1 MRTFDSF
8 GVMIDCSRNAVMRPE
23 QVKKYMGI
31 LSKMGYNMVELYTE
45 ETFEV
50 KDEPYFGYMRGR
62 YTQKELKELDTYAQS
77 VGIELMPCVQT
88 LAHLESIFRWQEYV
102 DIRDLNDILLV
113 GEERTYR
120 LIDNIFRTLAECFT
134 SRRVN
139 IGMDEA
145 HMLGLGKYFEKH
157 GLRNRFDI
165 IYEHLLK
172 VLEIADKYGF
182 TCFIW
187 SDMFFRIAN
196 RGEYY
201 TEKEIDIPD
210 EIIAKVP
217 KNLELIYWDYY
228 HTDKATYDNMLNLH
242 QKFGS
247 PVWFAGGAWAWK
259 GFAPSNGFSFRTTKP
274 AMESCVA
281 HDVKNILITMWGD
294 NGGECSRFS
303 VLPALLYAIE
313 TYRGNTDLE
322 DIKAKF
328 KEITGEDFDAFAA
341 LDLPD
346 AINGNQGD
354 MLNPC
359 KYLLYSDPFN
369 CFLEPTLAGGEG
381 EQFAKISET
390 LAGYAETSEFS
401 YLFET
406 LSSLCRTLADKS
418 GLGIATRDAYRR
430 RDEKALTAL
439 IARYDRVTAEIEVF
453 VQAFRKQWFTDNKP
467 CGFDVQELRLGGL
480 LMRMRSCKE
489 RLQAFLDGE
498 IDKIEELE
506 EKLLPYN
513 GNAEKRILCYN
524 GWSTNATNN
533 VV

>member
-1 MRTFDSF
+1 MRTFESF

-45 ETFEV
+45 DTFEV
-50 KDEPYFGYMRGR
+50 TDEPYFGYMRGR

-102 DIRDLNDILLV
+102 GIRDLNDILLV

-182 TCFIW
+182 TCLIW

-201 TEKEIDIPD
+201 TEKEIEIPD

-228 HTDKATYDNMLNLH
+228 HTDKATYDNMLN
-242 QKFGS
+242 
-247 PVWFAGGAWAWK
+247 P
-259 GFAPSNGFSFRTTKP
+259 
-274 AMESCVA
+274 
-281 HDVKNILITMWGD
+281 
-294 NGGECSRFS
+294 
-303 VLPALLYAIE
+303 
-313 TYRGNTDLE
+313 
-322 DIKAKF
+322 
-328 KEITGEDFDAFAA
+328 
-341 LDLPD
+341 
-346 AINGNQGD
+346 
-354 MLNPC
+354 
-359 KYLLYSDPFN
+359 
-369 CFLEPTLAGGEG
+369 
-381 EQFAKISET
+381 
-390 LAGYAETSEFS
+390 
-401 YLFET
+401 
-406 LSSLCRTLADKS
+406 S
-418 GLGIATRDAYRR
+418 GLRAVPGLGRGLRRATD
-430 RDEKALTAL
+430 
-439 IARYDRVTAEIEVF
+439 
-453 VQAFRKQWFTDNKP
+453 
-467 CGFDVQELRLGGL
+467 
-480 LMRMRSCKE
+480 
-489 RLQAFLDGE
+489 FLSE
-498 IDKIEELE
+498 QRNPRWRAVSSTTSKIF
-506 EKLLPYN
+506 
-513 GNAEKRILCYN
+513 
-524 GWSTNATNN
+524 
-533 VV
+533 

>member
-1 MRTFDSF
+1 MNTFEKF

-23 QVKKYMGI
+23 QVKKFMGI

-45 ETFEV
+45 DTFEV
-50 KDEPYFGYMRGR
+50 TDEPYFGYMRGR
-62 YTQKELKELDTYAQS
+62 YTKEELKELDAYARS

-88 LAHLESIFRWQEYV
+88 LAHLGSIFRWPEYAG
-102 DIRDLNDILLV
+102 IRDVDDILLV

-120 LIDNIFRTLAECFT
+120 LIENIFRTLAECFT
-134 SRRVN
+134 CRKVN

-172 VLEIADKYGF
+172 VLEIAGKYGF
-182 TCFIW
+182 TCTIW

-196 RGEYY
+196 NGEYY
-201 TEKEIDIPD
+201 TEKAIEIPA

-228 HTDKATYDNMLNLH
+228 HTDRDTYDNMLDLH
-242 QKFGS
+242 GRFRN

-259 GFAPSNGFSFRTTKP
+259 GFAPSNGYSFRATKP
-274 AMESCVA
+274 AMESCIS
-281 HDVKNILITMWGD
+281 HGVKNIMMTVWGD
-294 NGGECSRFS
+294 NGGECSRFA

-313 TYRGNTDLE
+313 TYKGNTDLGA
-322 DIKAKF
+322 IKAKF
-328 KEITGEDFDAFAA
+328 REITGEDFDVFMA
-341 LDLPD
+341 LDQPD
-346 AINGNQGD
+346 EIGGRRED
-354 MLNPC
+354 VLNPS
-359 KYLLYSDPFN
+359 KYLLFSDPFN
-369 CFLEPTLAGGEG
+369 CFLESTLSGGEG

-390 LAGYAETSEFS
+390 LAEYAETSEFS

-406 LSSLCRTLADKS
+406 LSALCRAVAEKC
-418 GLGIATRDAYRR
+418 GLGLATREVYRSG
-430 RDEKALTAL
+430 DKKALSSL
-439 IARYDRVTAEIEVF
+439 IARYDGVILKIEAF
-453 VQAFRKQWFTDNKP
+453 VQAFRRQWFIDNTP

-489 RLQAFLDGE
+489 RLQAFLEGK

-506 EKLLPYN
+506 EELLPFD
-513 GNAEKRILCYN
+513 GNPEKRVLCYN
-524 GWSTNATNN
+524 MWKTNATNN
-533 VV
+533 VL